1 MFIEQIIK
9 FALKGSGPPS
19 CTCNLQLV
27 IFMTKQEFLRKIF
40 ERIIFYWKNIAGG
53 SAPYFVQTG
62 PSHLQN
68 LTPKRKILNVL
79 WT

>member
-1 MFIEQIIK
+1 
-9 FALKGSGPPS
+9 
-19 CTCNLQLV
+19 
-27 IFMTKQEFLRKIF
+27 MTKQEFLRKIL